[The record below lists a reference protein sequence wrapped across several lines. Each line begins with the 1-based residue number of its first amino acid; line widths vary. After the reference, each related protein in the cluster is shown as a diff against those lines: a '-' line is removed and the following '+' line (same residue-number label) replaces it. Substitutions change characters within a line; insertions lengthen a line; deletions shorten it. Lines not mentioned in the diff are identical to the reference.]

1 MKKIFIASDHGG
13 WELKDKLRD
22 YIAENYVDFEVLDL
36 GVSDSTSVDYPDQAK
51 KVVEAVLQ
59 NDNNLGMLLCGT
71 GIGMTI
77 AANRYPGIRAAL
89 VYDKFTAQM
98 AKAHNNANV
107 LVLGGRTTEFG
118 IAKDLVDIWLTTEF
132 EGGRHIGRLA
142 KL

>member
-59 NDNNLGMLLCGT
+59 NDNNLGILLCGT
-71 GIGMTI
+71 GIGMAI

-107 LVLGGRTTEFG
+107 LVLGGRTTEFEL
-118 IAKDLVDIWLTTEF
+118 AKDLVDIWLTTEF
-132 EGGRHIGRLA
+132 EGGRHIGRLE